1 MSSTPTPTPTATP
14 YQQRVNAGGDAY
26 VDAQGQVW
34 AADRRYDSRQAPTWG
49 HAAVGSFESSAVV
62 VGGTID
68 TLLYQAWSEGDRMQY
83 LFDAPNGTYQ
93 VILRFAEFVATQP
106 AQRVMRISLEDVEV
120 ESHFDVYA
128 LAGVA
133 QALDRVYTTT
143 VADGQV
149 KVMFE
154 ATDNSALDPMV
165 AAVAVKLVG
174 PPSTATPT
182 PTPTPTVT
190 ASAQPPTGTPTPQP
204 AAYTQRANA
213 GGATYTD
220 GQGQVWAAD
229 KAYAA
234 GSWGY
239 TGGSA
244 KSSTNAVSGTND
256 DLLYQ
261 KYREG
266 MSKYDFTVPNGAYQ
280 VTLKFAEFAT
290 TTVGDRKMQIAI
302 EGATVETALDV
313 YALVGK
319 AVALDRSYTTN
330 VTDGLLTITFA
341 QNGGRK
347 SPMVSAIEVR

>member
-1 MSSTPTPTPTATP
+1 
-14 YQQRVNAGGDAY
+14 
-26 VDAQGQVW
+26 
-34 AADRRYDSRQAPTWG
+34 
-49 HAAVGSFESSAVV
+49 
-62 VGGTID
+62 
-68 TLLYQAWSEGDRMQY
+68 
-83 LFDAPNGTYQ
+83 
-93 VILRFAEFVATQP
+93 
-106 AQRVMRISLEDVEV
+106 MRISLEDVEV